1 MTNKEKILNYLEEN
15 GKATIRDFIN
25 LWINSPQEYIRQL
38 REEGYKIDTRRLGND
53 KHSTYI
59 YTPKE
64 LSLF

>member
-38 REEGYKIDTRRLGND
+38 REEGHKIDTRRLGND